1 MRALLSGLCGLCLF
15 ATVFFSC
22 GKQFDKLLDNP
33 SLARPSSA
41 DVDLYLNN
49 AQIGFA
55 NFLSVYDAVG
65 NINGAFDFGAWLMRM
80 EAATTGSTYPDLW
93 SGENFDI
100 VWRNGYTQVFKDL
113 NAMFPLAEQQKK
125 YTHLAIGKIL
135 KAYTAITLVDLFGD
149 VPYTEAVQGNDNTN
163 PAADPGR
170 AVYDSAISLLN
181 SAIADLKKTSSA
193 APLNDLF
200 YKGSKTKWTTLAKT
214 ILLKV
219 YIQTRLVDNTAK
231 AKIQALLNENDLIDT
246 EDEDFQFQFG
256 SKDQA
261 PDSRHPKYINNY
273 GTDQGAADYIGNHFM
288 WMMVTEKGIVDPR
301 IRYYLYRQTT
311 DITAAVPDPAAFQFT
326 IPCYFRSRPAH
337 YPPSMT
343 FCLVTNGY
351 IGRDHLNNEG
361 IPPDNQLRT
370 TFGVYPAGGQFDNS
384 QSTHV
389 GPGIGGKGA
398 GILPIWISA
407 FTEFVKSEAVLTLTT
422 TGDARASLESGIRK
436 SFSKVF
442 AFPAKLGVTVP
453 ANRVPSQTTQ
463 DNYVN
468 NVLTSYDN
476 AASVGDKL
484 NVVMKEWY
492 LASWGN
498 GLEPYNFYRRT
509 GKPDNLQLAV
519 NTPNPGSF
527 YRSLYYP
534 AVFAN
539 LNNKATQKASTGVK
553 VFWDTNPDNF
563 IK

>member
-1 MRALLSGLCGLCLF
+1 MRALLLGLCGLCLF

-49 AQIGFA
+49 AQINFA

-468 NVLTSYDN
+468 NVLASYDN